1 MRTCPWIMQLV
12 PGAGHAK
19 HSASVFLSVWPA
31 TSSYPSINVA
41 GRAPTN
47 TPASKSNLDAVSAD

>member
-1 MRTCPWIMQLV
+1 MQLV